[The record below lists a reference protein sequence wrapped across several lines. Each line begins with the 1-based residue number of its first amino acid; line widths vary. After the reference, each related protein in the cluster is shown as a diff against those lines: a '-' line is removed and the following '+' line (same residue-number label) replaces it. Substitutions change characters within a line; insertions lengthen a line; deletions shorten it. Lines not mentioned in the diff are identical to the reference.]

1 MLSPS
6 EEAPASEHEARA
18 FKCGACHCCPLRPL
32 GPIVRIDLADRP
44 DRLTVAG
51 DDRTVGRVIRL
62 GVGHFFGRHRCSPFN
77 GDLPAQARAPWPPW
91 ISGFAGLPHVRCRF
105 RDLQRSLD
113 WRLSSVSRRT
123 CGVSNHTRLGQ
134 FGPQD
139 VSQSAHAHPIPIYPR
154 PTLARLERQLSQT
167 PTIGGGRAAT
177 RRDQTRRTSEPET
190 CKWRRLGD

>member
-91 ISGFAGLPHVRCRF
+91 ISGVAGLPHVRCRF

-123 CGVSNHTRLGQ
+123 CGVSDHTRLGQ
-134 FGPQD
+134 FVGKTFHKVPML
-139 VSQSAHAHPIPIYPR
+139 VLYPSIR
-154 PTLARLERQLSQT
+154 GRHLQGWNDNCPKRRLF
-167 PTIGGGRAAT
+167 GGGRAAT
-177 RRDQTRRTSEPET
+177 RRDQTRLTSEPEN
-190 CKWRRLGD
+190 CKWR